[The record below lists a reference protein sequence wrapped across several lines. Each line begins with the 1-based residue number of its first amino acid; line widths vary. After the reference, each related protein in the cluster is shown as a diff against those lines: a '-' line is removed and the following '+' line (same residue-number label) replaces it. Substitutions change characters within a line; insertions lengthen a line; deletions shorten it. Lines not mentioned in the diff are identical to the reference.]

1 MKRFFPLISCTVFLI
16 AVSVLSVMHPEKKL
30 IYNYTDSLPH
40 GFYMIE
46 NELVRK
52 GSLIAFHPAKK
63 IQRMMTER
71 GYLREGGYLMKFVA
85 AEPGDSVC
93 TRQGKL
99 QINGEDFGR
108 ILETDRKGK
117 RLPAYRYNGRLEEGY
132 LVAIKGKEDSF
143 DSRYFGPISK
153 ESVIGIARPLW
164 LFTGTNH
171 TQ

>member
-40 GFYMIE
+40 GFYLINQE
-46 NELVRK
+46 PVSK
-52 GSLIAFHPAKK
+52 GSLIAFHPATK

-71 GYLREGGYLMKFVA
+71 GYLWKGGYLMKYLA
-85 AEPGDSVC
+85 AEPGDSVS
-93 TRQGKL
+93 TKNGTF
-99 QINGEDFGR
+99 QINGEEFGR
-108 ILETDRKGK
+108 IREKDRKGR
-117 RLPAYRYNGRLEEGY
+117 RLPMYDFNGRLEEGY
-132 LVAIKGKEDSF
+132 LVAIKGKDDSF
-143 DSRYFGPISK
+143 DSRYFGPIAK

-164 LFTGTNH
+164 LFTGTIH